1 MLEIAT
7 LVEKSSMIKLDE
19 TDIRILEQLQGDG
32 RKTIKAMADELN
44 LSTTPVF
51 ERVKRLE
58 REGII
63 RQYAALLDPKKLEL
77 NLTVFISISLTKH
90 SRSYLEKF
98 IKEISEYK
106 EVMECY
112 HIAGNFDFL
121 LKIVVKGMKDYETF
135 ILSKL
140 STIANLG
147 QVQSSFVLSENIHST
162 AFKL

>member
-1 MLEIAT
+1 
-7 LVEKSSMIKLDE
+7 MIKLDE
-19 TDIRILEQLQGDG
+19 TDIRILEQLQEDG
-32 RKTIKAMADELN
+32 RKTIKAMADELH

-63 RQYAALLDPKKLEL
+63 KRYAALVDPKKLEL
-77 NLTVFISISLTKH
+77 NLIVFISISLTKH
-90 SRSYLEKF
+90 SRSHLEKF

-162 AFKL
+162 AYKV

>member
-1 MLEIAT
+1 M
-7 LVEKSSMIKLDE
+7 KLDA
-19 TDIRILEQLQGDG
+19 TDIRILEIIQQDG
-32 RKTIKAMADELN
+32 RITTKALADHLN

-63 RQYAALLDPKKLEL
+63 KQYVALLDNRKLEL
-77 NLTVFISISLTKH
+77 MLTAFISISLTKH

-98 IKEISEYK
+98 VNEVSQYP

-121 LKIVVKGMKDYETF
+121 LKVVVKNMERYEAFVLT
-135 ILSKL
+135 KL

-147 QVQSSFVLSENIHST
+147 QVQSSFVLSKNIHKT
-162 AFKL
+162 AYTI

>member
-1 MLEIAT
+1 
-7 LVEKSSMIKLDE
+7 MIKLDE
-19 TDIRILEQLQGDG
+19 TDIRILEQLQEDG
-32 RKTIKAMADELN
+32 RKTIKAMADELH

-63 RQYAALLDPKKLEL
+63 KKYAALVDPKKLEL
-77 NLTVFISISLTKH
+77 NLIVFISISLTKH
-90 SRSYLEKF
+90 SRSHLEKF

-162 AFKL
+162 AYKI

>member
-1 MLEIAT
+1 MKLDQTDIKILEI
-7 LVEKSSMIKLDE
+7 
-19 TDIRILEQLQGDG
+19 LQQDG
-32 RKTIKAMADELN
+32 RITTKALADQLN

-58 REGII
+58 KNGII
-63 RQYAALLDPKKLEL
+63 KQYVALVDNRKLDLS
-77 NLTVFISISLTKH
+77 LTAFISISLTKH

-98 IKEISEYK
+98 VTEVDQYP

-121 LKIVVKGMKDYETF
+121 LKIVVKNMEKYESF
-135 ILSKL
+135 ILTKL

-147 QVQSSFVLSENIHST
+147 QVQSSFVLSKNIHKT
-162 AFKL
+162 AYQV

>member
-1 MLEIAT
+1 MLKLDAVDIKILEI
-7 LVEKSSMIKLDE
+7 
-19 TDIRILEQLQGDG
+19 LQGDA
-32 RKTIKAMADELN
+32 RITTKALADQLN

-58 REGII
+58 RDGLIKK
-63 RQYAALLDPKKLEL
+63 YVALVDNKKLGL
-77 NLTVFISISLTKH
+77 RLIAFISISLTKH

-98 IKEISEYK
+98 VNEVSQYP

-121 LKIVVKGMKDYETF
+121 LKIVVKNIEVYETF
-135 ILSKL
+135 ILNKL

-147 QVQSSFVLSENIHST
+147 HVQSSFVLSENLHST
-162 AFKL
+162 AYKV

>member
-1 MLEIAT
+1 M
-7 LVEKSSMIKLDE
+7 VKLDE
-19 TDIRILEQLQGDG
+19 TDIKILEQLQVDG
-32 RKTIKAMADELN
+32 RKTIKAMADELH
-44 LSTTPVF
+44 LTTTPVF

-58 REGII
+58 KEGII
-63 RQYAALLDPKKLEL
+63 KQYVALLNPKRLEL

-90 SRSYLEKF
+90 SRSQLEKF
-98 IKEISEYK
+98 IKEISAYK

-121 LKIVVKGMKDYETF
+121 LKIVVKGMKDYESF
-135 ILSKL
+135 ILTKL
-140 STIANLG
+140 STITNLG

>member
-1 MLEIAT
+1 
-7 LVEKSSMIKLDE
+7 MIKLDE
-19 TDIRILEQLQGDG
+19 TDIKILEQLQSDG

-63 RQYAALLDPKKLEL
+63 KQYAALLNAKKLEL

-90 SRSYLEKF
+90 SRSQLEKF
-98 IKEISEYK
+98 IGEISQYK

-121 LKIVVKGMKDYETF
+121 LKIVVKGMKDYESF

-162 AFKL
+162 AFKF

>member
-1 MLEIAT
+1 MKLDSTDIKILEI
-7 LVEKSSMIKLDE
+7 MQ
-19 TDIRILEQLQGDG
+19 RDG
-32 RKTIKAMADELN
+32 RITTKALADQLN

-58 REGII
+58 RDGII
-63 RQYAALLDPKKLEL
+63 KQYVALLDNRKLDL
-77 NLTVFISISLTKH
+77 MLTVFISISLTKH

-98 IKEISEYK
+98 VKEVNQYP

-121 LKIVVKGMKDYETF
+121 LKIIVKNMEVYEAF
-135 ILSKL
+135 ILNKL

-147 QVQSSFVLSENIHST
+147 QVQSSFVLSKNIHKT
-162 AFKL
+162 AFSL

>member
-1 MLEIAT
+1 
-7 LVEKSSMIKLDE
+7 MIKLDP
-19 TDIRILEQLQGDG
+19 TDIKILEIVQQDA
-32 RKTIKAMADELN
+32 RITTKALADQLN

-58 REGII
+58 REGLIKK
-63 RQYAALLDPKKLEL
+63 YVALVDNKLL
-77 NLTVFISISLTKH
+77 GLRLIAFISISLTKH

-98 IKEISEYK
+98 VNEVSQYP

-112 HIAGNFDFL
+112 HIAGNFDFM
-121 LKIVVKGMKDYETF
+121 LKVVVKNMEVYETF
-135 ILSKL
+135 ILTKL

-162 AFKL
+162 AYNV

>member
-1 MLEIAT
+1 
-7 LVEKSSMIKLDE
+7 MIKLDE
-19 TDIRILEQLQGDG
+19 TDLNILEQLQTDG
-32 RKTIKAMADELN
+32 RKTIKSIADELH

-63 RQYAALLDPKKLEL
+63 KQYAALLDQKKLDL
-77 NLTVFISISLTKH
+77 NLTVFISVSLTKH
-90 SRSYLEKF
+90 TRSYLEKF
-98 IKEISEYK
+98 IKEISQYK

-121 LKIVVKGMKDYETF
+121 LKIVVSGMKDYESF

>member
-1 MLEIAT
+1 M
-7 LVEKSSMIKLDE
+7 KLDA
-19 TDIRILEQLQGDG
+19 TDIRILEILQEDG
-32 RKTIKAMADELN
+32 RITTKALADHLN

-63 RQYAALLDPKKLEL
+63 NQYVALLDNRKLEL
-77 NLTVFISISLTKH
+77 MLTAFISISLTKH

-98 IKEISEYK
+98 VNEVSQYP

-121 LKIVVKGMKDYETF
+121 LKVVVKNMERYEAFVLT
-135 ILSKL
+135 KL

-147 QVQSSFVLSENIHST
+147 QVQSSFVLSKNIHKT
-162 AFKL
+162 AYSI

>member
-1 MLEIAT
+1 M
-7 LVEKSSMIKLDE
+7 KLDS
-19 TDIRILEQLQGDG
+19 TDIKILEVMQKDG
-32 RKTIKAMADELN
+32 RITTKALADQLN

-63 RQYAALLDPKKLEL
+63 KQYVALLDNRKLDL
-77 NLTVFISISLTKH
+77 MLTAFISISLTKH

-98 IKEISEYK
+98 VNEVNQYP

-121 LKIVVKGMKDYETF
+121 LKIVVKNMEIYEAF
-135 ILSKL
+135 ILNKL

-147 QVQSSFVLSENIHST
+147 QVQSSFVLSKNIHKT
-162 AFKL
+162 AYSI

>member
-1 MLEIAT
+1 MKLDSTDIKILEI
-7 LVEKSSMIKLDE
+7 M
-19 TDIRILEQLQGDG
+19 QQDG
-32 RKTIKAMADELN
+32 RITTKALADQLN

-58 REGII
+58 RDGII
-63 RQYAALLDPKKLEL
+63 KQYVALLDNRKLDL
-77 NLTVFISISLTKH
+77 MLTVFISISLTKH

-98 IKEISEYK
+98 VKEVNQYP

-121 LKIVVKGMKDYETF
+121 LKIVVKNMEIYEAF
-135 ILSKL
+135 ILNKL

-147 QVQSSFVLSENIHST
+147 QVQSSFVLSKNIHKT
-162 AFKL
+162 AFSL

>member
-1 MLEIAT
+1 MT
-7 LVEKSSMIKLDE
+7 KLDE
-19 TDIRILEQLQGDG
+19 TDLRILEQLQADG

-63 RQYAALLDPKKLEL
+63 RQYAALLDQKRLDL
-77 NLTVFISISLTKH
+77 NLTVFISVSLTKH
-90 SRSYLEKF
+90 TRSYLEKF
-98 IKEISEYK
+98 IKEIAQYK

-121 LKIVVKGMKDYETF
+121 LKIVVKGMKEYESF